1 VQELAASAE
10 KIGSVQQATQQ
21 TVAAIQEIARTITEM
36 SQISTSI
43 AAAMEEQGAA
53 TAEIARSVQE
63 AARGKEQVTGI
74 IRSVQTGAG
83 ETETTASQVLGAA
96 QELARHSNDPN
107 REVATFLSGVKAA

>member
-43 AAAMEEQGAA
+43 AAAMEQGAA

-74 IRSVQTGAG
+74 IRSVQTG
-83 ETETTASQVLGAA
+83 
-96 QELARHSNDPN
+96 LARRKLQPHRSWVPLKSWL
-107 REVATFLSGVKAA
+107 ATPTIPIVRSQPSYPA